1 MPGPL
6 LRYRPIWI
14 ANTPARW
21 SDQKT
26 MTDENQTKRTFHPEL
41 LGLFSLLSWT
51 SRLYVFDNC
60 LRLNYKCLHIRLF
73 RMVISWL
80 WSSILYCIPLEN
92 SNFIVQHHKTN
103 NCYFEYLRKCLV
115 TIIVV
120 IKCANIVLRKQ
131 KLDQQ
136 VAQCTVFNW
145 SCNNR
150 AFKKKN
156 CQNILQTGS
165 FLIFRYFNVLFYNVE
180 VVHACSHHF
189 TLITTLCKLMY
200 HVTDGDLWIFFF

>member
-150 AFKKKN
+150 AFKKKLSKHPSDRKFLN
-156 CQNILQTGS
+156 FSLLQCS
-165 FLIFRYFNVLFYNVE
+165 LLQRRSSSCLFSPFYVN
-180 VVHACSHHF
+180 
-189 TLITTLCKLMY
+189 Y
-200 HVTDGDLWIFFF
+200 HVM